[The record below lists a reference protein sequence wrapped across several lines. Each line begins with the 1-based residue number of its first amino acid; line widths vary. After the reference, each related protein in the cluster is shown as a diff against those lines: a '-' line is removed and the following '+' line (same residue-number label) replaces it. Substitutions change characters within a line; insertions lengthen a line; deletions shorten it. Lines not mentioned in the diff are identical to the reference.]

1 MKKIALKINGQNVTA
16 MEGTTLLQ
24 AAKAAGIDIP
34 TLCAH
39 EQLEPAGVCRFCMVE
54 IKKGAGSRLV
64 TSCVYPVENGLEV
77 QTDSER
83 VNRVRRML
91 VELLMPVAPSGPI
104 SAFAKQYGVERSRFE
119 LDEGEEPSNCS
130 LCGLCVRYCEQIGGE
145 NAVGFSGRG
154 IKKKVVLMPDKGEE
168 CVFCRQ
174 CYKICNSGRFVEIS
188 EAFPEQI

>member
-1 MKKIALKINGQNVTA
+1 MKKITLKINGQDVTA
-16 MEGTTLLQ
+16 EEGATLLE

-39 EQLEPAGVCRFCMVE
+39 EELEPAGVCRFCVVE
-54 IKKGAGSRLV
+54 ISKGTRSRLV
-64 TSCVYPVENGLEV
+64 TSCVYPVESGLEV
-77 QTDSER
+77 QTESQR
-83 VNRVRRML
+83 VNKVRRML

-104 SAFAKQYGVERSRFE
+104 SALARQYGIERSRFE

-145 NAVGFSGRG
+145 NAVGFAGRG
-154 IKKKVVLMPDKGEE
+154 VNRKVVLMPDKGEQ
-168 CVFCRQ
+168 CIFCRQ